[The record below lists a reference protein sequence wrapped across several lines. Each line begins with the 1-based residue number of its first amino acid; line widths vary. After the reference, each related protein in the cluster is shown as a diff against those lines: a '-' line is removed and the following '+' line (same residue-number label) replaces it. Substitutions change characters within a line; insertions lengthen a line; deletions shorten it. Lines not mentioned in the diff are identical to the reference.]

1 MFRFLIGA
9 FALFGLASLLFGTAG
24 AAAGVG
30 LLVLAP
36 VLLFLKFLFF
46 VALIGFF
53 FKGFGGWHRPRSRC
67 WSAWQSPD
75 RMRGDRRPGRNRE
88 DIDKER
94 FQEWHDLEHARREVD
109 SWTSY
114 DL

>member
-1 MFRFLIGA
+1 MFRLLVGA
-9 FALFGLASLLFGTAG
+9 LALFGLASLLFGTAG
-24 AAAGVG
+24 AAAGFG

-36 VLLFLKFLFF
+36 LFLFFKFLFF

-53 FKGFGGWHRPRSRC
+53 VKGFGRWHRPRSRY
-67 WSAWQSPD
+67 WSAWEGPEW
-75 RMRGDRRPGRNRE
+75 MRRDRRPGRTRE
-88 DIDKER
+88 SIDQDR

>member
-1 MFRFLIGA
+1 MFRFLVGA
-9 FALFGLASLLFGTAG
+9 LALFGLASLLFGTAG
-24 AAAGVG
+24 AAAGFG

-36 VLLFLKFLFF
+36 LFLLFKLLFF
-46 VALIGFF
+46 VALFGFF
-53 FKGFGGWHRPRSRC
+53 FKGFGGWHRRGTRYWEAWDGPEWIRRSR
-67 WSAWQSPD
+67 Q
-75 RMRGDRRPGRNRE
+75 PGRNRE
-88 DIDKER
+88 STDKER